1 MVKKVK
7 VFVSTHPFSSTS
19 KGPMKL
25 LKENGFEV
33 RLNSL
38 GHKISQ
44 KELAKQIKDTQIL
57 IAGTEKIT
65 QEVLKNAPNLK
76 LISRVGIGLDGIDFE
91 ACKKYSIKVTY
102 TPDAPTIAVAELCV
116 AAILDL
122 ARDITNTNN
131 SIKAGIWNRYMGT
144 LLYGK
149 TIGIFGMGRIGKS
162 LIHLLSSFNVK
173 FLVYDIKPDV
183 AFGKL
188 YNVGFVTKE
197 EVLKNSDIISVNIP
211 LNKDTLD
218 YITIKEL
225 SLMKKEA
232 ILINSARGGIINE
245 NDLYI
250 ALKNKLIAKAW
261 VDVFEE
267 EPYKGNLC
275 ELENCLLTCHMGAST
290 IESRTNM
297 EVQAVQEAIRFKNNQ
312 NLKNE
317 VFENA

>member
-1 MVKKVK
+1 MR

-19 KGPMKL
+19 QEPMKL

-33 RLNSL
+33 RLNPL
-38 GHKISQ
+38 KHKMSS
-44 KELAKQIKDTQIL
+44 KELVKQIKNSEIL

-91 ACKKYSIKVTY
+91 ICKKYGIRITY

-116 AAILDL
+116 AGILDL

-131 SIKAGIWNRYMGT
+131 SIKTGTWNRYMGT

-149 TIGIFGMGRIGKS
+149 SVGIFGMGRIGKS

-173 FLVYDIKPDV
+173 FLVHDIKPDI
-183 AFGKL
+183 AFGRL
-188 YNVGFVTKE
+188 YNVDFKTKE
-197 EVLKNSDIISVNIP
+197 EVLKNSDIVSVNIP
-211 LNKDTLD
+211 LNKDTLN
-218 YITIKEL
+218 YISKKEL
-225 SLMKKEA
+225 SMMKKEA
-232 ILINSARGGIINE
+232 ILINSARGGIVNE

-250 ALKNKLIAKAW
+250 ALKNKIIAKAW
-261 VDVFEE
+261 IDVFEQ

-297 EVQAVQEAIRFKNNQ
+297 EIQAVQEAIRFKNNQ